1 MSAAGPA
8 AGECETI
15 QWHTKGL
22 PVCLNDAT
30 GWKQTGEDD
39 RLISGKLTRS
49 VVLMAGLLAVQ
60 QPADPGPRPEPAGPD
75 PRDPRLFCVRQFFLS
90 RDCPAHVYAP
100 DFIAAADENGLD
112 WRLLPSISF
121 VESTGGKEAR
131 NNNMFGWDN
140 CETSFPTSRHGIY
153 HVAGRLGN
161 SPLYRNKSLAQILR
175 TYNPNPEYARL
186 VQHIMNQIGPAHLP
200 AAGPSL
206 R

>member
-1 MSAAGPA
+1 M
-8 AGECETI
+8 
-15 QWHTKGL
+15 
-22 PVCLNDAT
+22 
-30 GWKQTGEDD
+30 
-39 RLISGKLTRS
+39 SGKLTRS
-49 VVLMAGLLAVQ
+49 MILMAGLLLVQ
-60 QPADPGPRPEPAGPD
+60 QPADPGPRPEPPGPD

-140 CETSFPTSRHGIY
+140 CDQWFSTSREGIY

-161 SPLYRNKSLAQILR
+161 SPLYRNKPLAQILR
-175 TYNPNPEYARL
+175 TYNPNPEYARV
-186 VQHIMNQIGPAHLP
+186 VQRVMNQLGPAHLVG
-200 AAGPSL
+200 AGRL
-206 R
+206 AQ